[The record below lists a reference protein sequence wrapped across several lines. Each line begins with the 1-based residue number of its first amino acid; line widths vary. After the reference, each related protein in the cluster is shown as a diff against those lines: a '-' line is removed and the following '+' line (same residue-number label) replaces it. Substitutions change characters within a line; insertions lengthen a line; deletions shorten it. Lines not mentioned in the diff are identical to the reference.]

1 MQTLIDYGI
10 SIVIALQSLGDWLTP
25 VMIFFTRFGNEDFFF
40 LVLPL
45 IYWSIDASLGIRVG
59 FILITSNFVNLL
71 GKLAFMG
78 PRPYW
83 VSSHVRPLWAEPSL
97 GLPSNHAQNAMSVWG
112 IIATYRK
119 RPVETAICVFLIFI
133 IGLSRIYLGSHFP
146 HDVILGWLIGA
157 VLLWVFLRLWDG
169 AVAWLQTK
177 TFTQQVGIAFGASM
191 LMVVIGL
198 TATSLR
204 RDFQVPQDWITNA
217 LRSGTEPAPV
227 DPNGV
232 FTSAGTLFGL
242 AFGAAWIHT
251 LGGYQATGPIWKRAV
266 RYLIGLVG
274 VILFWQ
280 VLGGVFP
287 RGDGVLVYSLRFVR
301 YSLVGWW
308 IAGGAPWVFKHFN
321 LTTS

>member
-1 MQTLIDYGI
+1 MQTLIDYGV

-45 IYWSIDASLGIRVG
+45 IYWSIDSSLGIRVG
-59 FILITSNFVNLL
+59 FILITSNFINLL
-71 GKLAFMG
+71 GKLALMA

-83 VSSHVRPLWAEPSL
+83 VSSHVRPLWAEASL
-97 GLPSNHAQNAMSVWG
+97 GAPSNHAQNAMSVWG
-112 IIATYRK
+112 IIAAYRK
-119 RPVETAICVFLIFI
+119 RPIETAICVFLIVI

-146 HDVILGWLIGA
+146 HDVILGWLIGGA
-157 VLLWVFLRLWDG
+157 LLWVFLRFWDG
-169 AVAWLQTK
+169 AVAWLKTK
-177 TFTQQVGIAFGASM
+177 TFSQQVWAAFAISM
-191 LMVVIGL
+191 VFVIVGL

-204 RDFQVPQDWITNA
+204 GDFQVPQDWITNA

-251 LGGYQATGPIWKRAV
+251 LGGYQATGPFGSGQ
-266 RYLIGLVG
+266 Y
-274 VILFWQ
+274 VI
-280 VLGGVFP
+280 
-287 RGDGVLVYSLRFVR
+287 
-301 YSLVGWW
+301 
-308 IAGGAPWVFKHFN
+308 
-321 LTTS
+321 